1 MKDTGAV
8 PLNRLIDDFRRHVQI
23 LQQLEQP
30 VESFSSILIELMAD
44 KLDEESLR
52 VWEESQADND
62 PSFTEMM
69 EFLEKRVR
77 VLETLAIEKV
87 CERSKKQAKT
97 KVVVN
102 AATTN
107 TKIVPVCV
115 MCKRKGHG
123 IASCSVFRNINVHD
137 RLKVIS
143 EEKLCRNCLSSGHL
157 AHMCSSKYNCQQC
170 SQRHHTLLH
179 VNSKNNDV
187 LAEATTSTMA
197 LASSKKSMHA
207 LLSTVVLVVVDVNG
221 KEHLARALLDTG
233 SQPNAITEHLCQMLQ
248 LPRRHASISINGVN
262 STTTSV
268 KHAVTTEVRSRVYNY
283 SQTME
288 FLVLKKVTEN
298 IPSASFSTSAVG
310 VPSGYVLADPDFG
323 TARRVD
329 MIIGTAYFYKLLR
342 GGQVHLRGQAIL
354 LVDTVFGWIVTGE
367 APAFPESRVEKAF
380 SFHIMESTDKVQE
393 QLELFWKVEELAVSN
408 LSPNEQQCEQY
419 FKETTSRDS
428 TGRYIVRMPKHHD
441 FAQMLENIEQAV
453 QLREE
458 LTCLMEK
465 GGFRFRKWCSNKIGV
480 LDGLSPD
487 LLGMKSSHEFY
498 AGESVKTLGISW
510 EPPSDTFRFTISF
523 SVSRPYTKRSVLSSI
538 AQLYDPLGLISPVIV
553 QAKILLQELWAHNL
567 SWDEELPR
575 HLNSK
580 WEGFCEGL
588 PYLTHL
594 RIPRFAL
601 TPNHCYIELHCFADA
616 SEAAYG
622 ACAYMRSQS
631 KDGTTQITLLASKS
645 RVAPLKPLTIPRL
658 ELCAALLAA
667 RLQKKLFEAL
677 DMPINETHMWS
688 DSTITLQ
695 WLASPPRTW
704 KTFIANR
711 VGEIQAASKC
721 CIWHHVPGTDNP
733 ADMLSRG
740 VSAETLLKSKM
751 WQQGPDWLMCD
762 KSCWPIPSNSPQNFT
777 DDEMERKGDL
787 ILAAQAV
794 EPNPLFQRYS
804 KFRTLVN
811 VAAYCLRFG
820 YNTRN
825 KNQRKTACLSVSE
838 LQNAKKM
845 LAKLMQREAFP
856 SELKQLTRE
865 KRLSGASPLRLLH
878 PFVDTEG
885 IIR

>member
-1 MKDTGAV
+1 
-8 PLNRLIDDFRRHVQI
+8 
-23 LQQLEQP
+23 
-30 VESFSSILIELMAD
+30 
-44 KLDEESLR
+44 
-52 VWEESQADND
+52 
-62 PSFTEMM
+62 
-69 EFLEKRVR
+69 
-77 VLETLAIEKV
+77 
-87 CERSKKQAKT
+87 
-97 KVVVN
+97 
-102 AATTN
+102 
-107 TKIVPVCV
+107 
-115 MCKRKGHG
+115 
-123 IASCSVFRNINVHD
+123 
-137 RLKVIS
+137 
-143 EEKLCRNCLSSGHL
+143 
-157 AHMCSSKYNCQQC
+157 
-170 SQRHHTLLH
+170 
-179 VNSKNNDV
+179 
-187 LAEATTSTMA
+187 MA

-428 TGRYIVRMPKHHD
+428 TGMYIAAAQKRFRLLETRLSKDTHLKQQYDDFMREYVLLGHMFPVHIEPDCLSAAHYLPHHPVVKEASTTTKVRVVFDGSAKTTTGNSLNDVLLVGPVVQDELLTLVVRFRKYEVAVIADIEKMYRQVSVHPEDRRLQSEDEGAPFPLASEAVKKNLYVD
-441 FAQMLENIEQAV
+441 DLISGAENIEQVV

-510 EPPSDTFRFTISF
+510 EPPSDTFRFTISL

-553 QAKILLQELWAHNL
+553 
-567 SWDEELPR
+567 
-575 HLNSK
+575 
-580 WEGFCEGL
+580 
-588 PYLTHL
+588 
-594 RIPRFAL
+594 
-601 TPNHCYIELHCFADA
+601 
-616 SEAAYG
+616 
-622 ACAYMRSQS
+622 
-631 KDGTTQITLLASKS
+631 
-645 RVAPLKPLTIPRL
+645 
-658 ELCAALLAA
+658 
-667 RLQKKLFEAL
+667 
-677 DMPINETHMWS
+677 
-688 DSTITLQ
+688 
-695 WLASPPRTW
+695 
-704 KTFIANR
+704 
-711 VGEIQAASKC
+711 
-721 CIWHHVPGTDNP
+721 
-733 ADMLSRG
+733 
-740 VSAETLLKSKM
+740 
-751 WQQGPDWLMCD
+751 
-762 KSCWPIPSNSPQNFT
+762 
-777 DDEMERKGDL
+777 
-787 ILAAQAV
+787 
-794 EPNPLFQRYS
+794 
-804 KFRTLVN
+804 
-811 VAAYCLRFG
+811 
-820 YNTRN
+820 
-825 KNQRKTACLSVSE
+825 
-838 LQNAKKM
+838 
-845 LAKLMQREAFP
+845 
-856 SELKQLTRE
+856 
-865 KRLSGASPLRLLH
+865 
-878 PFVDTEG
+878 
-885 IIR
+885 